1 MNRATFVFGL
11 VMLTVGVV
19 ALVWRFQDPS
29 LREAIAAIKGSD
41 GNETAAV
48 TRFTVGVVLPA
59 VLPFAIGIAFLVL
72 GLMGRAP
79 SWLGR

>member
-1 MNRATFVFGL
+1 MNRATFAFGL
-11 VMLTVGVV
+11 VMLAVGVV
-19 ALVWRFQDPS
+19 ALMWRFQDPS
-29 LREAIAAIKGSD
+29 IHEAIAAIKGPG
-41 GNETAAV
+41 GNETAPV